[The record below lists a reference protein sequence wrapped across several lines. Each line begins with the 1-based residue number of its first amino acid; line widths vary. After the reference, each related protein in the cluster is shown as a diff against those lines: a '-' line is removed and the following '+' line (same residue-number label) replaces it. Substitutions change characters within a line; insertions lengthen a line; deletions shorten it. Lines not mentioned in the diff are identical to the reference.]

1 MRQKELKTVV
11 TFHTVTEA
19 IAMEA
24 ACMKEEIPGRII
36 PVPREIKAGCGL
48 SWAMPAD
55 WVGSIS
61 QWMEKKDLSWES
73 VGEYFI

>member
-19 IAMEA
+19 IAMET

-48 SWAMPAD
+48 SWVMPAD
-55 WVGSIS
+55 WAGNIG